1 MSGRKEKI
9 MEAAKEVFPEQ
20 FEKSSAETIRR
31 CEEKSSEMAEGFLRA
46 FEEAAEHAIC
56 RKEADSS
63 SEVRYLLFS
72 WLHSSIFLKRYLIRI
87 DLMGQGFYN
96 EPPLAVS
103 YWDAGEIY
111 FLFEKDIEEISGKV
125 RKKVPRIRRYE
136 EDYMRYAYA
145 PYYHRMTKGF
155 IREMLEEILAD
166 EQELGGDGAGGKEV
180 RILFGEYMGEADI
193 LFNIGKERIYEV
205 FQDICR

>member
-9 MEAAKEVFPEQ
+9 MEAAKEAFPEQ
-20 FEKSSAETIRR
+20 FEKSSAETTRR

-46 FEEAAEHAIC
+46 FEKAAEQAIC
-56 RKEADSS
+56 GKKADSG

-96 EPPLAVS
+96 EPPLAIS

-136 EDYMRYAYA
+136 GDYMRYAYA

-155 IREMLEEILAD
+155 IREMMEEILAD
-166 EQELGGDGAGGKEV
+166 GQEPGRDGVGEKEV